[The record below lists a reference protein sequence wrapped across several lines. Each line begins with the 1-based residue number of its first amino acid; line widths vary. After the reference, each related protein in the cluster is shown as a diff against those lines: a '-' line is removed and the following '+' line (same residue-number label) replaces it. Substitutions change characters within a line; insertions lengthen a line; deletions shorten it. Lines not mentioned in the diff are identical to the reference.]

1 MAPPRSDPT
10 RPARAGSAVGRASP
24 SGPAGPGSTRSGA
37 NPAPLFDTRTPQE
50 FDEIARVYDQ
60 TRTPLDP
67 AAGARLAETLRQRA
81 GRRILEVGVGT
92 GRIAAPLARLGL
104 DVTGLDAAPRMLAQA
119 RTKGLNRLVRGN
131 AYTLPFRDGV
141 FDGALFAHVLHTLER
156 PEEAIGEALRV
167 SRKGVFAL
175 LTERSR
181 VGRGAH
187 SPEGDELRRML
198 REELARE
205 GVVLPPR
212 RDGGPSRRERL
223 LLRRFPPTELVPLG
237 ARTVQLPAA
246 RRLAWVEARADRQ
259 TLRLPPDAVQRAVAR
274 VRARLPAE
282 LKDRTVSFRHT
293 YELVRWAPPGAAGD
307 PRPERPGP
315 AAR

>member
-1 MAPPRSDPT
+1 MPRPPSEASRSERTGAPYSPRSSE
-10 RPARAGSAVGRASP
+10 GEV
-24 SGPAGPGSTRSGA
+24 PGSDR
-37 NPAPLFDTRTPQE
+37 RTSRE

-60 TRTPLDP
+60 TRTPMDP
-67 AAGARLAETLRQRA
+67 AAGARLAETLRNRA

-104 DVTGLDAAPRMLAQA
+104 EVTGVDAAPRMLAQA
-119 RTKGLNRLVRGN
+119 RTKGLGRLVRAN
-131 AYTLPFRDGV
+131 AYSLPFRDGV
-141 FDGALFAHVLHTLER
+141 FDGALFAHVLHTLDR

-167 SRKGVFAL
+167 SRRGAFAL

-205 GVVLPPR
+205 GIVLPPR

-237 ARTVQLPAA
+237 ERTVQLPAS
-246 RRLAWVEARADRQ
+246 RRLTWVEARAEPAD
-259 TLRLPPDAVQRAVAR
+259 PPASPRRCPAGRGARAGPPAR
-274 VRARLPAE
+274 
-282 LKDRTVSFRHT
+282 
-293 YELVRWAPPGAAGD
+293 
-307 PRPERPGP
+307 
-315 AAR
+315 